1 MEEARSG
8 YATSVELF
16 TKEKCDMTQSQRQR
30 ERQWR
35 QRKEAQDPHGKV
47 KSFDQLAAEAGK
59 TETDNHNK

>member
-1 MEEARSG
+1 
-8 YATSVELF
+8 
-16 TKEKCDMTQSQRQR
+16 MTQSQRQR

-35 QRKEAQDPHGKV
+35 QRKEEQQPHGKV